1 MQTHVLT
8 VSSKR
13 ENVIHPLYI
22 AVVKHSWQP
31 SFDDVGRPLI
41 DTTFVVVDLETT
53 GGSHRD
59 AAITEIGAVK
69 IRGGEIIGEFQTL
82 INPESP
88 IPAFITVLTGITD
101 AMVITA
107 PKIGEALFSFLEF
120 VGSPDETVLVA
131 HNAPFDIGFLKAA
144 ADRCAVAWPA
154 FQVLDTAKIARYVV
168 TRDEAPNCKLG
179 TLAAFFGATT
189 SPDHRALSDARATV
203 DVFHGILDRLGSFG
217 VATLEDLKSFSNRIT
232 DAQRSKRYLAEGLPN
247 TPGVYIFRDE
257 QMQPLYIGTTRNLRN
272 RVRSYFTAAET
283 RKRILDMVSLAKHLD
298 FIETPTIIEAEVR
311 ELRLIAEKQPRFNR
325 RSKFQEKAVWVKLTD
340 ESFPRLVS
348 VRGHKGLNDESGW
361 CGPFNGRDEAM
372 RAIEA
377 VYEVTQLRQCTPRI
391 TMRSMKT
398 ATPCVLFDMN
408 KCGAPCVGKES
419 VDSYQTQVITTRI
432 SMLQDATSLIQQIN
446 QRMSALAH
454 QERFE
459 EAAQLRNRLSAFVKG
474 SARGQR
480 IRSLTRVP
488 HLIAA
493 LPVSPK
499 EWEFVVI
506 RHGRLAGSA
515 KADISNYKAVIES
528 LQLTSDVVVDNGEIL
543 PASHHEEVEVL
554 LRYLNQDGIR
564 LVDIAGEWSLP
575 STGSGYAR
583 MKLEQVREV
592 SDSLRYK
599 EDFANS
605 FDRSAQRSTN

>member
-1 MQTHVLT
+1 MSFIPSIFIGVTGSPNKSAT
-8 VSSKR
+8 G
-13 ENVIHPLYI
+13 
-22 AVVKHSWQP
+22 WQP
-31 SFDDVGRPLI
+31 TFDEIGRALI

-53 GGSHRD
+53 GGSHSSS
-59 AAITEIGAVK
+59 AITEIGAVK

-82 INPESP
+82 VNPESP

-101 AMVITA
+101 AMVIAA

-120 VGSPDETVLVA
+120 AGSPEDTVLIA

-144 ADRCAVAWPA
+144 ALQCTTPWPK
-154 FQVLDTAKIARYVV
+154 FQVIDTARIARYVV

-179 TLAAFFGATT
+179 TLAAFFGASTN
-189 SPDHRALSDARATV
+189 PDHRALSDARATV

-217 VATLEDLKSFSNRIT
+217 VTTLEDLKTFSNRIT
-232 DAQRSKRYLAEGLPN
+232 DSQRKKRYLSEGLPSS
-247 TPGVYIFRDE
+247 PGVYIFRDE
-257 QMQPLYIGTTRNLRN
+257 QRQPLYIGTTRNLKN

-283 RKRILDMVSLAKHLD
+283 RKRMHDMITLAHYLDY
-298 FIETPTIIEAEVR
+298 IETPTIIEAEVR

-325 RSKFQEKAVWVKLTD
+325 RSKFQEKAVWVKITE

-348 VRGHKGLNDESGW
+348 VRGQRGLSDDVGW
-361 CGPFNGRDEAM
+361 CGPFNGREEAT

-377 VYEVTQLRQCTPRI
+377 IYEVTQIRQCSPRI
-391 TMRSMKT
+391 TLNSMKS
-398 ATPCVLFDMN
+398 ASPCALFDMK

-419 VDSYQTQVITTRI
+419 VDTYASHVMTTRV
-432 SMLQDATSLIQQIN
+432 SLHHDATTILNSIN
-446 QRMSALAH
+446 QRMKELAE

-459 EAAQLRNRLSAFVKG
+459 EAAELRNRLSSFIRG
-474 SARGQR
+474 TARGQR

-493 LPVSPK
+493 LPLSPQS
-499 EWEFVVI
+499 WEFVVI
-506 RHGRLAGSA
+506 RFGRLAGTAQGTS
-515 KADISNYKAVIES
+515 INYKDVIES
-528 LQLTSDVVVDNGEIL
+528 LNLIADVVVDNGEIL

-554 LRYLNQDGIR
+554 LRYLSQDGIR
-564 LVDIAGEWSLP
+564 LVDLDGEWSLP
-575 STGSGYAR
+575 TFGSGSAR
-583 MKLEQVREV
+583 QNLERVREA

-605 FDRSAQRSTN
+605 FVRSAQRSTN

>member
-1 MQTHVLT
+1 MSFIPSTFT
-8 VSSKR
+8 YVSDQKSLKR
-13 ENVIHPLYI
+13 GAALG
-22 AVVKHSWQP
+22 WQP
-31 SFDDVGRPLI
+31 TFDDIGRALI

-53 GGSHRD
+53 GGSHSNSS
-59 AAITEIGAVK
+59 ITEIGAVK

-82 INPESP
+82 VNPESP

-101 AMVITA
+101 AMVIEA

-120 VGSPDETVLVA
+120 AGSPEETVLIA

-144 ADRCAVAWPA
+144 ALECATPWPK
-154 FQVLDTAKIARYVV
+154 FQVIDTARVARYVV

-179 TLAAFFGATT
+179 TLANFFGAATN
-189 SPDHRALSDARATV
+189 PDHRALSDARATV

-217 VATLEDLKSFSNRIT
+217 VTTLEDLKSFSHRIT
-232 DAQRSKRYLAEGLPN
+232 DSQRKKRYLAEGLPN
-247 TPGVYIFRDE
+247 SPGVYIFRDE
-257 QMQPLYIGTTRNLRN
+257 QREPLYIGTTRNLKN

-283 RKRILDMVSLAKHLD
+283 RKRIHDMITLAHYLDY
-298 FIETPTIIEAEVR
+298 IETPTIIEAEVR

-325 RSKFQEKAVWVKLTD
+325 RSKFQEKAVWVKIT
-340 ESFPRLVS
+340 EENFPRLVS
-348 VRGHKGLNDESGW
+348 VRGQRGLSDDLGW
-361 CGPFNGRDEAM
+361 CGPFNGRDEAA

-377 VYEVTQLRQCTPRI
+377 IYEVTQIRQCSPRI
-391 TMRSMKT
+391 TLNSMKS
-398 ATPCVLFDMN
+398 ASPCALFDMK

-419 VDSYQTQVITTRI
+419 VDSYSSHVLTTRI
-432 SMLQDATSLIQQIN
+432 SLHHDATSILNSIN
-446 QRMSALAH
+446 QRMKELAN

-459 EAAQLRNRLSAFVKG
+459 EAAELRNRLSSFIRG
-474 SARGQR
+474 TARGQR

-493 LPVSPK
+493 LPISPQQ
-499 EWEFVVI
+499 WEFVVI

-515 KADISNYKAVIES
+515 HGNSSNYRDVIES
-528 LQLTSDVVVDNGEIL
+528 LNLTADVVVDNGEIL

-554 LRYLNQDGIR
+554 LRYLSHDGIR
-564 LVDIAGEWSLP
+564 LVDIQGEWCMP
-575 STGSGYAR
+575 TFGSGAAR
-583 MKLEQVREV
+583 ENLERVREV

-605 FDRSAQRSTN
+605 FERSAQRSTR

>member
-1 MQTHVLT
+1 MSFIPSIFIGVTG
-8 VSSKR
+8 SSNKS
-13 ENVIHPLYI
+13 
-22 AVVKHSWQP
+22 ATGWQP
-31 SFDDVGRPLI
+31 TFDEIGRALI

-53 GGSHRD
+53 GGSHSSS
-59 AAITEIGAVK
+59 AITEIGAVK

-82 INPESP
+82 VNPESP

-101 AMVITA
+101 AMVIAA

-120 VGSPDETVLVA
+120 AGSPEDTVLIA

-144 ADRCAVAWPA
+144 ALQCATPWPK
-154 FQVLDTAKIARYVV
+154 FQVIDTARIARYVV

-179 TLAAFFGATT
+179 TLAAFFGASTN
-189 SPDHRALSDARATV
+189 PDHRALSDARATV

-217 VATLEDLKSFSNRIT
+217 VTTLEDLKTFSNRIT
-232 DAQRSKRYLAEGLPN
+232 DSQRKKRYLSEGLPSS
-247 TPGVYIFRDE
+247 PGVYIFRDE
-257 QMQPLYIGTTRNLRN
+257 QRQPLYIGTTRNLKN

-283 RKRILDMVSLAKHLD
+283 RKRMHDMITLAHYLDY
-298 FIETPTIIEAEVR
+298 IETPTIIEAEVR

-325 RSKFQEKAVWVKLTD
+325 RSKFQEKAVWVKITE

-348 VRGHKGLNDESGW
+348 VRGQRGLSDDVGW
-361 CGPFNGRDEAM
+361 CGPFNGREEAT

-377 VYEVTQLRQCTPRI
+377 IYEVTQIRQCSPRI
-391 TMRSMKT
+391 TLNSMKS
-398 ATPCVLFDMN
+398 ASPCALFDMK

-419 VDSYQTQVITTRI
+419 VDTYASHVMTTRV
-432 SMLQDATSLIQQIN
+432 SLHHDATTILNSIN
-446 QRMSALAH
+446 QRMKELAE

-459 EAAQLRNRLSAFVKG
+459 EAAELRNRLSSFIRG
-474 SARGQR
+474 TARGQR

-493 LPVSPK
+493 LPLSPQS
-499 EWEFVVI
+499 WEFVVI
-506 RHGRLAGSA
+506 RFGRLAGTAQGTS
-515 KADISNYKAVIES
+515 INYKDVIES
-528 LQLTSDVVVDNGEIL
+528 LTLTADVVVDNGEIL

-554 LRYLNQDGIR
+554 LRYLSQDGVR
-564 LVDIAGEWSLP
+564 LVDLDGEWSLP
-575 STGSGYAR
+575 TFGSGSAR
-583 MKLEQVREV
+583 QNLERVREA

-605 FDRSAQRSTN
+605 FVRSAQRSTN